1 MKPRILITGASGF
14 IGSHLVDAAVSA
26 GHEVWAGIRKSSS
39 TTFLHREAH
48 PLYLDFS
55 SVEKLTSSLQ
65 TTSDG
70 WDYVIHNAGI
80 TFAKRPAEFQ
90 VVNADYT
97 NNLVE
102 AVSCLKHPVKKFI
115 LIGSLAAYGP
125 GDAKTMKPL
134 QIGDKPHPVS
144 RYGRSKLNAEL
155 LVKEQ
160 KHFPWLVINP
170 TAVYGPRDR
179 DFLEFV
185 NLVNGGWELYLGSHE
200 QKISMIYG
208 PELAEVVVSLTGTDV
223 VNQSFM
229 VSDGG
234 AYSKEELGQ
243 IVREELGRKTR
254 VIRLPLGLIRSGILA
269 VESVYRLLGTLPFL
283 NSEKLN
289 EISQANWLCDSDP
302 VWKLLGRRPRV
313 DLNTGMRNTIQWYR
327 DNGWLKK

>member
-1 MKPRILITGASGF
+1 MKPSILITGASGF
-14 IGSHLVDAAVSA
+14 IGSHLVDEAVKA
-26 GHEVWAGIRKSSS
+26 GYDVWAGIRRSSS
-39 TTFLHREAH
+39 TIFLHPEAH
-48 PLYLDFS
+48 PVYLDFS
-55 SVEKLTSSLQ
+55 SVEKLTSSLKIA
-65 TTSDG
+65 SVG

-80 TFAKRPAEFQ
+80 TFAKRPEEFER
-90 VVNADYT
+90 VNANYT
-97 NNLVE
+97 GHLLE
-102 AVSCLKHPVKKFI
+102 ALSSMSAPKKFV

-125 GDAKTMKPL
+125 GDPDTMSPL
-134 QIGDKPHPVS
+134 RVGDVQRPVS

-155 LVKEQ
+155 AVKEQ
-160 KHFPWLVINP
+160 KHIPYLVINP

-185 NLVNGGWELYLGSHE
+185 NLIHGGWELYLGSHE

-208 PELAEVVVSLTGTDV
+208 PELAEVVVSLLRTEA
-223 VNQSFM
+223 VNQCLM

-234 AYSKEELGQ
+234 VYSKEQLGR
-243 IVREELGRKTR
+243 IVREVLGRKTR
-254 VIRLPLGLIRSGILA
+254 VIRLPLGLIRYGILA